1 MSVDLQSHD
10 MLALSRASLSA
21 LRAALLRD
29 AAEGQ
34 AASAFQEAGYAGG
47 DGIFATFRDWLA
59 AGGHPAPDALNA
71 AEFGERSAEFFR
83 DAGWGSLEVGVLG
96 DAVITL
102 DASNWSEADP
112 NLGAAHPSCFYS
124 SGMFSDFFSR
134 LGGQPLGAFEVE
146 CRSTGASRCRFLLG
160 SPETLQ
166 HVYGKMVEG
175 LAYEDAIRQSS

>member
-1 MSVDLQSHD
+1 MSVDLQGHD
-10 MLALSRASLSA
+10 MVALSRASLAA
-21 LRAALLRD
+21 LRGALLRD

-34 AASAFQEAGYAGG
+34 AAAAFHEAGYAGG

-59 AGGHPAPDALNA
+59 ARGDEGPESLDASS
-71 AEFGERSAEFFR
+71 FGERAAEFFR
-83 DAGWGSLEVGVLG
+83 DAGWGSLELGVIG

-102 DASNWSEADP
+102 DAADWSEADP
-112 NLGAAHPSCFYS
+112 ALGAAHPCCYYS
-124 SGMFSDFFSR
+124 SGMFSDFFTR

-146 CRSTGASRCRFLLG
+146 CRSTGGERCRFLLG

-175 LAYEDAIRQSS
+175 LGYEEAIRS